1 MKIEHQID
9 PRTLEFV
16 DSRPYKE
23 KVKMLAALK
32 LLDKEG
38 LTPAILEM
46 WGNRSRTK
54 LKIPVVYTKEEA
66 LKMDQNL
73 KRSIARL
80 SLDWENFE
88 KDLDLDFTLKRN
100 GSKDYRVETCVG
112 TLTYRV
118 CRKGWD
124 KTSAFVTDSFRTS

>member
-9 PRTLEFV
+9 PRTLEYV
-16 DSRPYKE
+16 DSKPYKE

-38 LTPAILEM
+38 LSPAILEM
-46 WGNRSRTK
+46 WGNKSRTE
-54 LKIPVVYTKEEA
+54 LSIPVVYTKEEA
-66 LKMDQNL
+66 LKNGS
-73 KRSIARL
+73 KSEAF
-80 SLDWENFE
+80 NN
-88 KDLDLDFTLKRN
+88 TLIIGLGELRKGLRFRFHSKGN

-124 KTSAFVTDSFRTS
+124 KTRSFIAIGFRTP

>member
-1 MKIEHQID
+1 MKIEYQID

-66 LKMDQNL
+66 LK
-73 KRSIARL
+73 
-80 SLDWENFE
+80 
-88 KDLDLDFTLKRN
+88 N
-100 GSKDYRVETCVG
+100 GSESEAFNS
-112 TLTYRV
+112 TLII
-118 CRKGWD
+118 GLGEL
-124 KTSAFVTDSFRTS
+124 

>member
-16 DSRPYKE
+16 ESKPYKE

-66 LKMDQNL
+66 LK
-73 KRSIARL
+73 KWI
-80 SLDWENFE
+80 
-88 KDLDLDFTLKRN
+88 KI
-100 GSKDYRVETCVG
+100 
-112 TLTYRV
+112 
-118 CRKGWD
+118 
-124 KTSAFVTDSFRTS
+124 

>member
-9 PRTLEFV
+9 PRTLEYV

-38 LTPAILEM
+38 LSPAILEM
-46 WGNRSRTK
+46 WGNKSQTE
-54 LKIPVVYTKEEA
+54 LNIPVVFTKEEA
-66 LKMDQNL
+66 LKNGSKSEAFNSTL
-73 KRSIARL
+73 VIGLGELRKRLRFRVHS
-80 SLDWENFE
+80 
-88 KDLDLDFTLKRN
+88 KRN
-100 GSKDYRVETCVG
+100 GSKVYRVETDFR

-124 KTSAFVTDSFRTS
+124 KAGTSFKVGYR

>member
-23 KVKMLAALK
+23 KIKMLAALK

-38 LTPAILEM
+38 LSPAILEM
-46 WGNRSRTK
+46 WGNKTKTK
-54 LKIPVVYTKEEA
+54 LNIPVVYTKEEA
-66 LKMDQNL
+66 LKNGS
-73 KRSIARL
+73 KSEAF
-80 SLDWENFE
+80 NN
-88 KDLDLDFTLKRN
+88 TLIIGLGELRKGLRFRFHSKRN

-118 CRKGWD
+118 CIKGWD
-124 KTSAFVTDSFRTS
+124 QTRSFIAIGFRTP

>member
-23 KVKMLAALK
+23 KIKMLAALK

-38 LTPAILEM
+38 LSPAILEM
-46 WGNRSRTK
+46 WGNKTKTK
-54 LKIPVVYTKEEA
+54 LNIPVGSKSEA
-66 LKMDQNL
+66 FDSRLVIRL
-73 KRSIARL
+73 GELRKRLRFRFHS
-80 SLDWENFE
+80 
-88 KDLDLDFTLKRN
+88 KRN
-100 GSKDYRVETCVG
+100 GSKDYRVETCVR
-112 TLTYRV
+112 TLSYRV

-124 KTSAFVTDSFRTS
+124 KTSTFVTVSFRTP

>member
-9 PRTLEFV
+9 PRTLEYV
-16 DSRPYKE
+16 DSKPYKE

-66 LKMDQNL
+66 LKNGSESEAFNSTL
-73 KRSIARL
+73 IIGLGELRKRLRFRFHS
-80 SLDWENFE
+80 
-88 KDLDLDFTLKRN
+88 KRN

-124 KTSAFVTDSFRTS
+124 KTRSFIAIGFRTP

>member
-16 DSRPYKE
+16 ESKPYKE

-38 LTPAILEM
+38 LSPAILEM
-46 WGNRSRTK
+46 WGNKSRTK

-66 LKMDQNL
+66 LK
-73 KRSIARL
+73 
-80 SLDWENFE
+80 
-88 KDLDLDFTLKRN
+88 N
-100 GSKDYRVETCVG
+100 GSESEEVYYRLGIPIRKLRKGHRYRARVKGGRIKVYRVETDFR

-124 KTSAFVTDSFRTS
+124 KAGTSFKVGYR

>member
-23 KVKMLAALK
+23 KIKMLAALK

-38 LTPAILEM
+38 LSPAILEM
-46 WGNRSRTK
+46 WGNKTKTK
-54 LKIPVVYTKEEA
+54 LNIPVVYTKEEA
-66 LKMDQNL
+66 LKNGSKSEAFDSRL
-73 KRSIARL
+73 VIRLGELRKRLRFRFHS
-80 SLDWENFE
+80 
-88 KDLDLDFTLKRN
+88 KRN

-124 KTSAFVTDSFRTS
+124 KAGTSFKVGYR